1 MEDIS
6 PLPANPTS
14 GDDGLFLIFPQL
26 PLQIKPLG
34 LIFRRGASA
43 GLKGRIPIRLSPS
56 DGGCR
61 GKWTPA
67 SLENANTHHPAGARK
82 NVTRYCLSKQEHWN
96 TSSQDI
102 KPETKKQKKKTQQNQ
117 RSPSR
122 SVLERQST
130 HEINYGCSLC
140 KTLIEDHSDG
150 ATDEAFR
157 EQEFCSFKG
166 VEVGLRIR
174 RGLCSQLAHRG
185 QRSGQVQPLTK
196 SFKPSRPRADGGGR
210 ERDAV
215 EC

>member
-1 MEDIS
+1 M
-6 PLPANPTS
+6 L
-14 GDDGLFLIFPQL
+14 LI
-26 PLQIKPLG
+26 KA
-34 LIFRRGASA
+34 R
-43 GLKGRIPIRLSPS
+43 
-56 DGGCR
+56 
-61 GKWTPA
+61 T
-67 SLENANTHHPAGARK
+67 LEHEQPRHKAR
-82 NVTRYCLSKQEHWN
+82 
-96 TSSQDI
+96 D
-102 KPETKKQKKKTQQNQ
+102 KKTNKKKTQQNQ

-185 QRSGQVQPLTK
+185 QRSGQVLPLTK

-215 EC
+215 ECLRAHLSQRFAVLKQISVGGAEMLLWVGDSNALMKLIQPGLRCGD